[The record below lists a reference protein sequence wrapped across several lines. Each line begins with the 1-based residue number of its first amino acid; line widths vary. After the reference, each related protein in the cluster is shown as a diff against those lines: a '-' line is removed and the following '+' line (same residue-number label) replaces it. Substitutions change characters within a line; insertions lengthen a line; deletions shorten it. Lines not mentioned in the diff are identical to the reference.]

1 MAKPVRTGMSGKKP
15 RHSAAQKKAAR
26 LAREKQARAQ
36 LKGKRQRPRDG
47 GYEDSRTYRGEDRR
61 DDRGGYQ
68 RRDDRGSDRGG
79 YQRRDDRN
87 DRGGYQRRDDR
98 NERGGYQRRDDRG
111 GYHRRE
117 DRGGYQR
124 REDRGGYQGR
134 DDRGSDRG
142 GYQRRDD
149 LGGYQRRDDRGGYQG
164 RDDRNERGGY
174 QRRDDRGGYD
184 RGGYQR
190 RDDRGSDRGFQR
202 QGRPQWAD
210 EDRSDWRDRR
220 RERDAR
226 EDRHERREHTW
237 RARRDERDG
246 RSGERGF
253 HEGRSWE
260 KDRRQDDRFTDRG
273 RDRDFGRDSGRGFGR
288 GYDRG
293 GRGFEEQ
300 HSGEDEREAA
310 EAAYQEHIAASAVK
324 EVDVEVT
331 AENGFAQLGLHED
344 LVAALARTGITSP
357 FPIQA
362 ATIPDA
368 LAGKDLLGR
377 GQTGSGKTMAFG
389 LPTLH
394 RLQQRPRAVPHRPRA
409 LILTPTRE
417 LAMQIVDAL
426 APLMRAIDK
435 RFLLVAGG
443 MSYTPQLAGLERGVD
458 VLVATPGRLIDLIER
473 SAVDL
478 QDIEVSILDEAD
490 HMAEMGFVEAIRQI
504 LDLTPTDGQR
514 LLFSA
519 TLDHG
524 VDDVA
529 KTYLK
534 DPVTHSTDDVTASVS
549 TMDHHVFLV
558 HPHHKKP
565 ITAAI
570 ANRPGRTVVF
580 CRTKLGADR
589 IALQLRESG
598 VFAAALHGGL
608 NQAQRTRV
616 LDAFKK
622 GTLPV
627 LVATDVA
634 ARGIHVDDVS
644 LVLQVDPPADH
655 KDYLHRSGR
664 TARAGDD
671 GVVVTLALPHQKKMV
686 RRLLDAAGVEAEPE
700 NVTPDDVAIIETAGG
715 SVPTAEPILQSQLD
729 EILRPRRPQG
739 RGGRPGGRYGGRDG
753 GDRGNRYG
761 GRGGGRYGDRD
772 GGRGGG
778 RGYGGDRDGRRSG
791 GYSGRPRK
799 DPDAPRRDSRPDW
812 RPRD

>member
-1 MAKPVRTGMSGKKP
+1 MAKPVRAGMSGKKP
-15 RHSAAQKKAAR
+15 RHTAAQKKAAR

-47 GYEDSRTYRGEDRR
+47 GRDDSRR
-61 DDRGGYQ
+61 DDGDGY
-68 RRDDRGSDRGG
+68 RRDGGDRG

-87 DRGGYQRRDDR
+87 DR
-98 NERGGYQRRDDRG
+98 NDRG
-111 GYHRRE
+111 GYGRRE
-117 DRGGYQR
+117 DRRDGG
-124 REDRGGYQGR
+124 D
-134 DDRGSDRG
+134 
-142 GYQRRDD
+142 
-149 LGGYQRRDDRGGYQG
+149 GGYQRRDDRGGYQG
-164 RDDRNERGGY
+164 RDDRGGYQRRDDRGDRGDRRGYDRRDDRGGY
-174 QRRDDRGGYD
+174 QRRDDRGGDQGYQRRED
-184 RGGYQR
+184 RGGYRRDDRNDRGYQR
-190 RDDRGSDRGFQR
+190 RDDRGGHQRRDERSDRGGYGRRDDRGGYGRRDDRSFDRGGDRGPQR
-202 QGRPQWAD
+202 QDRPRWAD
-210 EDRSDWRDRR
+210 ENRTDWQDRR
-220 RERDAR
+220 RERDSR
-226 EDRHERREHTW
+226 EDRFERREHAW

-246 RSGERGF
+246 RSTERGF
-253 HEGRSWE
+253 HEGRSW
-260 KDRRQDDRFTDRG
+260 DDNRRRDGRFGD
-273 RDRDFGRDSGRGFGR
+273 RDRDLRPRRD
-288 GYDRG
+288 DRA
-293 GRGFEEQ
+293 FDEQ

-310 EAAYQEHIAASAVK
+310 EAAYQAHLAATAVQ
-324 EVDVEVT
+324 EVDAEVT
-331 AENGFAQLGLHED
+331 EDNGFAQLGLHED
-344 LVAALARTGITSP
+344 LVAALARTGITAP

-394 RLQQRPRAVPHRPRA
+394 RLAQRPRAVPHRPRA

-478 QDIEVSILDEAD
+478 SDIEVTILDEAD

-504 LDLTPTDGQR
+504 LDLTPPDGQR

-524 VDDVA
+524 VDEVA

-549 TMDHHVFLV
+549 TMEHHVFLV

-589 IALQLRESG
+589 IAMQLRESG

-616 LDAFKK
+616 LDAFKA

-664 TARAGDD
+664 TARAGDE
-671 GVVVTLALPHQKKMV
+671 GVVVTLALPHQKKLV
-686 RRLLDAAGVEAEPE
+686 RRLLDAAGVETDPQA
-700 NVTPDDVAIIETAGG
+700 VTPEDTAIIETAGG
-715 SVPTAEPILQSQLD
+715 SVPTAEPILQSELD
-729 EILRPRRPQG
+729 AILRPRRPQG
-739 RGGRPGGRYGGRDG
+739 RGRQGGRYGDRGGRQGGGRD
-753 GDRGNRYG
+753 RG
-761 GRGGGRYGDRD
+761 GRGGRHGDRD
-772 GGRGGG
+772 GGRGGRGG
-778 RGYGGDRDGRRSG
+778 RSGYG
-791 GYSGRPRK
+791 GRPRK
-799 DPDAPRRDSRPDW
+799 DPDAPQRDSRPDW